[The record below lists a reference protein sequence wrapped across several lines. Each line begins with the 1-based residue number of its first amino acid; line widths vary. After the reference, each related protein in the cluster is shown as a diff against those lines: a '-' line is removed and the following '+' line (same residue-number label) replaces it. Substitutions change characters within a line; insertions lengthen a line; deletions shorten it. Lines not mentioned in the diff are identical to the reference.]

1 MIVKASLTYRFIRM
15 HCVAEV
21 RDHGSRTSK
30 DDYFRPASC
39 KLNAATWGD
48 SDWMLDT

>member
-1 MIVKASLTYRFIRM
+1 MKASLTYRFICL
-15 HCVAEV
+15 HYVAEV
-21 RDHGSRTSK
+21 RDRGSRTSK
-30 DDYFRPASC
+30 DDYFRPTSC